1 MPRLILLLAV
11 IGGLWYWWSVVKGL
25 SAEERRSFLWRTT
38 FWGVLTLSIILV
50 ASGRMHWVGAGI
62 AALIPLSK
70 AVLGMSLR
78 VLPFLRI
85 LSRFKSS
92 PSQFRTKS
100 LLVTVNFATKQMSGE
115 VLAGEYT
122 GKTLSELTTDDM
134 ELLSASFR
142 ANDRESFVLLQAYR
156 LRNGDSAHESS
167 GEYQSSGY
175 SDLSTEESYKIL
187 GLEVNASKEDI
198 TKAHKRLIQRLHP
211 DRGGSDYLAAKINA
225 AKDKLG

>member
-1 MPRLILLLAV
+1 M
-11 IGGLWYWWSVVKGL
+11 VVCGKRPVC
-25 SAEERRSFLWRTT
+25 RRTSF
-38 FWGVLTLSIILV
+38 ILV
-50 ASGRMHWVGAGI
+50 AFNILGGFNPFNNISCLRPYALGRSWHCCVNTI
-62 AALIPLSK
+62 IQSRI
-70 AVLGMSLR
+70 LGMGLR

-134 ELLSASFR
+134 DLLSASFR
-142 ANDRESFVLLQAYR
+142 TNDRESFVLLQAYR
-156 LRNGDSAHESS
+156 LRNGDSSHESS
-167 GEYQSSGY
+167 GEYQSGGY

-187 GLEVNASKEDI
+187 GLEVNASKEDV

>member
-25 SAEERRSFLWRTT
+25 SAEERRSFLWRST

-70 AVLGMSLR
+70 GILGMGLR

-122 GKTLSELTTDDM
+122 GKTLSELTADDM
-134 ELLSASFR
+134 DLLSASFR
-142 ANDRESFVLLQAYR
+142 TNDRESFVLLQAYR
-156 LRNGDSAHESS
+156 LRNGETSHDSS
-167 GEYQSSGY
+167 GEKHTVGNTY
-175 SDLSTEESYKIL
+175 
-187 GLEVNASKEDI
+187 
-198 TKAHKRLIQRLHP
+198 
-211 DRGGSDYLAAKINA
+211 
-225 AKDKLG
+225 

>member
-25 SAEERRSFLWRTT
+25 PAEKRRSFLWRTT
-38 FWGVLTLSIILV
+38 FWVVLTLSIILV

-175 SDLSTEESYKIL
+175 SDLSTKESYKIL

-198 TKAHKRLIQRLHP
+198 AKAHKRLIQRLHP

>member
-1 MPRLILLLAV
+1 MPRLILLLAL

-25 SAEERRSFLWRTT
+25 SAEERRPFLWRST

-50 ASGRMHWVGAGI
+50 ASGRMHWLGAGI

-70 AVLGMSLR
+70 GVLAMGLR
-78 VLPFLRI
+78 ALPFLRI

-115 VLAGEYT
+115 VLAT
-122 GKTLSELTTDDM
+122 ADDM
-134 ELLSASFR
+134 AALSASLR

-156 LRNGDSAHESS
+156 IRNGDSSHESS
-167 GEYQSSGY
+167 GEYQSGGY

-187 GLEVNASKEDI
+187 GLDINASKEDVA
-198 TKAHKRLIQRLHP
+198 KAHKRLIQRLHP

-225 AKDKLG
+225 AKDKLS

>member
-1 MPRLILLLAV
+1 MPRLILLLAL

-25 SAEERRSFLWRTT
+25 SAEERRPFLWRST

-50 ASGRMHWVGAGI
+50 ASGRMHWLGAGI
-62 AALIPLSK
+62 AALIPLTK
-70 AVLGMSLR
+70 GLLAMGLR
-78 VLPFLRI
+78 ALPFLRI

-100 LLVTVNFATKQMSGE
+100 LLVTVNFSTKQMSGE

-122 GKTLSELTTDDM
+122 GKILSELTTDEM
-134 ELLSASFR
+134 NVLSASLR
-142 ANDRESFVLLQAYR
+142 ANDRESFVLLHAYR
-156 LRNGDSAHESS
+156 MRNGDSSQESS
-167 GEYQSSGY
+167 GEYQPGGY

-187 GLEVNASKEDI
+187 GLEVNASKDDVA
-198 TKAHKRLIQRLHP
+198 KAHKRLIQRLHP

-225 AKDKLG
+225 AKDKLS